1 MELGLQSSAFPVREV
16 TRGFAEA
23 KALDQRYQQEG
34 FELDSGFEKPEWAE
48 QRAAELHQEYR
59 RQQDDIRIVQH
70 ISTPE
75 TGCRSTWLVYVR
87 SDKGMRVLFG

>member
-34 FELDSGFEKPEWAE
+34 FELDTGFEKPEWAE
-48 QRAAELHQEYR
+48 QRATDLQRQYLLQE
-59 RQQDDIRIVQH
+59 DDIRIVQH
-70 ISTPE
+70 ISTSE
-75 TGCRSTWLVYVR
+75 TGCRSTWQVYVR
-87 SDKGMRVLFG
+87 GVKGIRVMF